1 MDNKWEML
9 ESSNEDREK
18 IWTKNRTFAGDV
30 WYRFHRKPTAIA
42 GFIIILFLLFFAI
55 AGPMFTKYSYSTQN
69 LEVVNIPPYMKVFET
84 PDNSGYLYITQALKV
99 LQVDKDGKLGVQ
111 LKKVREESDRSMT
124 IYDCNGTEI
133 GLYYG
138 QKPYVIA
145 NPETKTIYPTA
156 KIWNKSYVLGTDNL
170 GTGYPDPTGCTAQE
184 YL

>member
-133 GLYYG
+133 GLG
-138 QKPYVIA
+138 RNLMLSPIRRRRQSIRLLKSGT
-145 NPETKTIYPTA
+145 NPMCLARITWDGI
-156 KIWNKSYVLGTDNL
+156 S
-170 GTGYPDPTGCTAQE
+170 
-184 YL
+184 